1 MTIDDQRRSGRSPG
15 VSYQE
20 LLELDT
26 RRVPEFLR
34 REGESDFG
42 SADIP
47 AEYYFARR
55 YHELEKEHIWR
66 KTWQF
71 ACREEVI
78 PNVGDTEI
86 YDVVGISIL
95 LVRTAPTTIKAYYN
109 ACLHRGRQIRDV
121 AGPAH
126 ELRCQFH
133 GFCWDLEGRLRDV
146 PAQWDFPHVKP
157 EEFAL
162 PEVRVGTWGGFVFI
176 TMDPDAPSLADFLG
190 ELPEQ
195 MDRWRMEDRYTQAH
209 VAKVL
214 PCNWKVAQEAFMESF
229 HIITTHPQLLVGIG
243 DANSQYDAFGNISR
257 AMTPRGTPSPH
268 LNYQPTEQEVM
279 DAMLGLGIDDAPLL
293 ELPDDARA
301 RVVVG
306 EASRKKLREVI
317 GERAEELTDA
327 ECIDSYFYTVYPNF
341 HPWGTY
347 NRTCYRFRPNGDD
360 PETSI
365 MECLILSPYSGERPP
380 PARVRWLGIDESF
393 LEADEL
399 GPLARVFFQDE
410 YNVGW
415 VQKGLHTLVENK
427 PGVTFGNYQETKI
440 RHFYSLY
447 LAALGLTDDE

>member
-1 MTIDDQRRSGRSPG
+1 VNVQQRRPDRSPG
-15 VSYQE
+15 VTYQE
-20 LLELDT
+20 LLDLDT
-26 RRVPEFLR
+26 RPVPDFLR

-47 AEYYFARR
+47 AEFYFLREF
-55 YHELEKEHIWR
+55 HELEKELIWR
-66 KTWQF
+66 KSWQF

-78 PNVGDTEI
+78 PNTGDTEI

-95 LVRTAPTTIKAYYN
+95 LVRSAPDEIKGYYN
-109 ACLHRGRQIRDV
+109 ACLHRGRQLREKP
-121 AGPAH
+121 GPAR

-133 GFCWDLEGRLRDV
+133 GFCWALDGEMRDI
-146 PAQWDFPHVKP
+146 PAEWDFPHVDREK
-157 EEFAL
+157 FRL
-162 PEVRVGTWGGFVFI
+162 PEVRVDTWGGFVFI
-176 TMDPDAPSLADFLG
+176 SMDPTGPSLREYLG
-190 ELPEQ
+190 ELPNQ
-195 MDRWRMEDRYTQAH
+195 MDRWRLEDRYTEAH

-229 HIITTHPQLLVGIG
+229 HIVTTHPQLLVGIG

-268 LNYQPTEQEVM
+268 LNYQPSEQEVM
-279 DAMLGLGIDDAPLL
+279 DAMLGLGIDDAPLM

-306 EASRKKLREVI
+306 EASRRKLAEVI
-317 GERAEELTDA
+317 GSRADELTDA
-327 ECIDSYFYTVYPNF
+327 ECIDSYFYTVFPNF

-365 MECLILSPYSGERPP
+365 MECLILSPFEGERPL
-380 PARVRWLGIDESF
+380 PAKVRWLGLDESF
-393 LEADEL
+393 LDAGEL

-410 YNVGW
+410 FNVGW

-427 PGVTFGNYQETKI
+427 PGVTFGKYQETKI
-440 RHFYSLY
+440 RHFYQLY
-447 LAALGLTDDE
+447 RTALGI